1 MLQTAREAASDI
13 PIEYVEAPSEN
24 LSFIND
30 HLVNVIAVATG
41 AHWFKPNEFV
51 SEAIRVLKP
60 SMDFEVT
67 WHVLEDFWKTTSAV
81 SHHVDMFPDQEN
93 PATVLVRELMAAAGA
108 SDIDKILRVQWGETL
123 LMCHPPL
130 SDNFGLESCR
140 SLDIPGLG

>member
-1 MLQTAREAASDI
+1 MATAYQAKRPRYRSSLVDTILAYHQHDNPASATELGLNVVTGTGIFARQFVPHFTKVVGTDISKSMLQTAREAASDI

-60 SMDFEVT
+60 S
-67 WHVLEDFWKTTSAV
+67 KT
-81 SHHVDMFPDQEN
+81 
-93 PATVLVRELMAAAGA
+93 LV
-108 SDIDKILRVQWGETL
+108 I
-123 LMCHPPL
+123 
-130 SDNFGLESCR
+130 FGYS
-140 SLDIPGLG
+140 GLAR